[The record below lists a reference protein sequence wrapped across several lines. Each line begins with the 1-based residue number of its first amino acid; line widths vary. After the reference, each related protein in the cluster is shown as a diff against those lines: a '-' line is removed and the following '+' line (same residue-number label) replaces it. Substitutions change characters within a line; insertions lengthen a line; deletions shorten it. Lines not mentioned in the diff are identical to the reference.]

1 MQQIQ
6 ITHEFLVGRI
16 ANYVRSEQF
25 KKFYLGNHCIIPKYE
40 DSIRS
45 KIPDMSDSRSDYL
58 GIDQKR
64 EIYIIGE
71 AKTISYN
78 LSSKSSVI
86 QLRNYLNDGR
96 TKNNFH
102 LIYAVPLS
110 LFSQTASKLKK
121 EIEEFKKTKLYYHVI
136 TDTDLSKTSF
146 YET

>member
-1 MQQIQ
+1 MKNLKI
-6 ITHEFLVGRI
+6 
-16 ANYVRSEQF
+16 
-25 KKFYLGNHCIIPKYE
+25 YLDNHRIIPKYE

-45 KIPDMSDSRSDYL
+45 KSRTCLIQDQTIY
-58 GIDQKR
+58 DQKR

-86 QLRNYLNDGR
+86 QLRNYLKDGCS
-96 TKNNFH
+96 KNNFH

-121 EIEEFKKTKLYYHVI
+121 EIEEIKKIKLYYHVI
-136 TDTDLSKTSF
+136 TDTDLSKTFF